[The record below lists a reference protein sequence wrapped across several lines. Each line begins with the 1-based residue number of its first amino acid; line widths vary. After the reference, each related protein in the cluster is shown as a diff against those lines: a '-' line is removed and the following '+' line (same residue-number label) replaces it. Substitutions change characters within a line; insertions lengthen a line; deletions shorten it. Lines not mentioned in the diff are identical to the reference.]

1 MAFATIDLTKGIT
14 GVLPSANATYSTP
27 RKNAK
32 PLIINGNMAVA
43 QRGTSFTSNGY
54 TVDRFTFD
62 ESTDGAVTVTQDST
76 VPSGQGF
83 GKSVKFD
90 VTTAD
95 SSIGADQYCQWT
107 QFIEGQNL
115 QLLKYGTSS
124 AENLTLAF
132 WVRSNKTG
140 TYGVRFV
147 KEAGGQTRYE
157 CPIEY
162 SISSADTWEKKIINL
177 SPTAGSTTF
186 ITNSAG
192 AIVNSNASGYRIAW
206 ILTSGSNKH
215 GTNNTWTTT
224 SDRMGTTNQVNFLDN
239 TSNELYIT
247 GVQLEI
253 GEYTSSTIPPFQ
265 HESFAD
271 NLARCQRYYY
281 KYADESENGG
291 SDTTLGITNSYNGG
305 SFDCIIP
312 FPVSMRAKPSIEQNT
327 GTNMWR
333 VYSTNANDT
342 FTALSS
348 GADSNNTESINVQ
361 PSSSVSLTQGH
372 SGILQTMDST
382 AYLSFGAEL

>member
-247 GVQLEI
+247 GVQLEV
-253 GEYTSSTIPPFQ
+253 GEFTSATLPPFQ

-271 NLARCQRYYY
+271 NLARCQRYFQMIAEGNQKIISMAHWGSSTEVDFVVELPTTMRARPTLDYTTGNEY
-281 KYADESENGG
+281 WAIGG
-291 SDTTLGITNSYNGG
+291 SGG
-305 SFDCIIP
+305 ST
-312 FPVSMRAKPSIEQNT
+312 NT
-327 GTNMWR
+327 LDNLNVNTW
-333 VYSTNANDT
+333 ST
-342 FTALSS
+342 
-348 GADSNNTESINVQ
+348 DSNIN
-361 PSSSVSLTQGH
+361 LW
-372 SGILQTMDST
+372 ST
-382 AYLSFGAEL
+382 TGAGGTAGYAYYGYTNNASAKLGFTSEL

>member
-247 GVQLEI
+247 GVQLEV
-253 GEYTSSTIPPFQ
+253 GEYTSSTLPPFQ
-265 HESFAD
+265 HESFGD
-271 NLARCQRYYY
+271 NLRRCERYYY
-281 KYADESENGG
+281 FHCSESIN
-291 SDTTLGITNSYNGG
+291 SDADTTIAFGSYYNSTTF
-305 SFDCIIP
+305 SFAVNTPCE
-312 FPVSMRAKPSIEQNT
+312 MRAEPTLKQNT
-327 GTNMWR
+327 GSNMYR
-333 VYSTNANDT
+333 IYRNNGNET
-342 FTALSS
+342 LSS
-348 GADSNNTESINVQ
+348 FSLDSRGTNKIMSATA
-361 PSSSVSLTQGH
+361 TA
-372 SGILQTMDST
+372 SGGTGGQIGEIQTMDGT
-382 AYLSFGAEL
+382 AFVAYDAEL

>member
-253 GEYTSSTIPPFQ
+253 GEYSSTTLPPFQ
-265 HESFAD
+265 HESFSD
-271 NLARCQRYYY
+271 NLRRCERYCYVMGASANAEDQGQITIGSGLVRSSGSAKFTDICGTY
-281 KYADESENGG
+281 PQPLRTLPSVTQVGG
-291 SDTTLGITNSYNGG
+291 DLA
-305 SFDCIIP
+305 DCI
-312 FPVSMRAKPSIEQNT
+312 
-327 GTNMWR
+327 
-333 VYSTNANDT
+333 
-342 FTALSS
+342 L
-348 GADSNNTESINVQ
+348 
-361 PSSSVSLTQGH
+361 L
-372 SGILQTMDST
+372 
-382 AYLSFGAEL
+382 